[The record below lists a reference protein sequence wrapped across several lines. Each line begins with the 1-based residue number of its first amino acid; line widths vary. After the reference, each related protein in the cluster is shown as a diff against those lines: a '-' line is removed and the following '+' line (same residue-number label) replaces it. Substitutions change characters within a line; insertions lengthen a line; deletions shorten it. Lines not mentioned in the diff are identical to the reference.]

1 MPDVD
6 TLMPSEMLS
15 VALALLAAEQ
25 VRVAALERQLQAL
38 REELRRYTAAQV
50 QAA

>member
-1 MPDVD
+1 MTDIYR
-6 TLMPSEMLS
+6 EMAI
-15 VALALLAAEQ
+15 VAVNLLAAEQ

-38 REELRRYTAAQV
+38 RDELRRYTAAQV